1 MAKSLD
7 ELLQLI
13 TKQPPLNKKS
23 YLISIDGPAGAGK
36 TTLAA
41 RISSSWKQGKVHT
54 IHMDDIY
61 DGWENALTE
70 TLTRTLENQILR
82 PLHLGKRASLRK
94 FNWLTSSFGDFY
106 QIPDANLYLLE
117 GVGSAQKV
125 TRKYLDQII
134 WIDIDQEVGLL
145 RVLRRDGDYLENEM
159 RIWQQRELSHFELEN
174 TRDCATFR
182 FDGNFFI

>member
-7 ELLQLI
+7 ELLSVVVD
-13 TKQPPLNKKS
+13 KPPLNRKF

-41 RISSSWKQGKVHT
+41 RIGSAWKFGYVHT

-61 DGWENALTE
+61 DGWENALTD

-82 PLHLGKRASLRK
+82 PLHLGKKASIRK
-94 FNWLTSSFGDFY
+94 FNWLTSSFGDLERL
-106 QIPDANLYLLE
+106 PDASLYLLE
-117 GVGSAQKV
+117 GVGSAQRV

-134 WIDIDQEVGLL
+134 WIDIDQEVGLQ

-159 RIWQQRELSHFELEN
+159 RIWQQRERSHFELEN

>member
-7 ELLQLI
+7 ELLSVIAQ
-13 TKQPPLNKKS
+13 QPPLNKKH

-41 RISSSWKQGKVHT
+41 RISSSWKYGGVYT

-61 DGWENALTE
+61 DGWENALTA
-70 TLTRTLENQILR
+70 TLTRTLENQILK
-82 PLHLGKRASLRK
+82 PLHLGKRASIRK
-94 FNWLTSSFGDFY
+94 FDWLTSSFGDFY
-106 QIPDANLYLLE
+106 ELPEASIYLLE

-125 TRKYLDQII
+125 SRKYLDQII
-134 WIDIDQEVGLL
+134 WIDIEQEVGLQ

-159 RIWQQRELSHFELEN
+159 RIWQQRERSHFELEN